1 MKEEPTINYAF
12 ALKHYNQ
19 NGRGRSMKKFC
30 EEEGYDYEKFMQ
42 YSRRGQKDSTSSRRP
57 TSASRLSGSSR
68 WSWTECRKEAPASA
82 TCVCGSRTVWS
93 CRSARATSASC
104 SAWSGRCLDSGAM
117 VTMSSEYSIYLYR
130 EKVDLRKGIS
140 GLSGIVRD
148 EMRLN
153 PNTAKS
159 VYVFSGRNPR
169 IKKILVREHN
179 RYELTQIRLDN
190 GRFFRPVMDESRRFG
205 KISWSDLVL
214 LTEASVSGNVR
225 IKYID

>member
-1 MKEEPTINYAF
+1 
-12 ALKHYNQ
+12 
-19 NGRGRSMKKFC
+19 MKKFC

>member
-19 NGRGRSMKKFC
+19 NGRSRSMKKFC

-42 YSRRGQKDSTSSRRP
+42 YSRRGQKDSASSRRL
-57 TSASRLSGSSR
+57 TIASRLAGSSR

-82 TCVCGSRTVWS
+82 MCVCGSRTVWS
-93 CRSARATSASC
+93 CCSAKATSASC

-117 VTMSSEYSIYLYR
+117 VTMSIEYSIYLYG

-159 VYVFSGRNPR
+159 VYVFSGRNF
-169 IKKILVREHN
+169 VRKSERN
-179 RYELTQIRLDN
+179 A
-190 GRFFRPVMDESRRFG
+190 GRGKDDEGLSVRRE
-205 KISWSDLVL
+205 
-214 LTEASVSGNVR
+214 TCATP
-225 IKYID
+225 

>member
-1 MKEEPTINYAF
+1 MKEDPTINYAF

-42 YSRRGQKDSTSSRRP
+42 YSRRGQKDSASSGRP
-57 TSASRLSGSSR
+57 TSASCRAGSSR
-68 WSWTECRKEAPASA
+68 LSLTAAARRRPSASA
-82 TCVCGSRTVWS
+82 TCVCGSRMIWS
-93 CRSARATSASC
+93 CRSARATSANC

-117 VTMSSEYSIYLYR
+117 VTMSIEYSIYLYG

-153 PNTAKS
+153 PNTAKAS
-159 VYVFSGRNPR
+159 PL
-169 IKKILVREHN
+169 IAAVRPGVTM
-179 RYELTQIRLDN
+179 RR
-190 GRFFRPVMDESRRFG
+190 RSRRTV
-205 KISWSDLVL
+205 IL
-214 LTEASVSGNVR
+214 A
-225 IKYID
+225 